1 MASLLAVPTIVV
13 HGFILKH
20 EPENHTGAKKSLWN
34 FPGIHGGNLKRALA
48 YCDNPNMGDNP
59 NMENDPGLKIR
70 DGYIVY
76 AVLAIEAAVNGPS
89 VKLHKGE
96 VWCAHQPHVVGILVW
111 TRPDH
116 VWELPKFADPA
127 LQTLAN
133 LDRCDFLD
141 KLQSSQAIRDV
152 PQYSPWTTWQKIKHK
167 TKK

>member
-1 MASLLAVPTIVV
+1 M
-13 HGFILKH
+13 
-20 EPENHTGAKKSLWN
+20 
-34 FPGIHGGNLKRALA
+34 
-48 YCDNPNMGDNP
+48 
-59 NMENDPGLKIR
+59 
-70 DGYIVY
+70 Y
-76 AVLAIEAAVNGPS
+76 AVLALEAAVDGPS
-89 VKLHKGE
+89 IKIHKGE

-167 TKK
+167 TKIAFFEKLVSERK

>member
-1 MASLLAVPTIVV
+1 MASLLGVPTIVV
-13 HGFILKH
+13 HGFHLKH
-20 EPENHTGAKKSLWN
+20 DWQKRKKSLADDNGLHCGDLW
-34 FPGIHGGNLKRALA
+34 RASC
-48 YCDNPNMGDNP
+48 YCDNPDRQSR
-59 NMENDPGLKIR
+59 PGIKIR
-70 DGYIVY
+70 DGCVVY
-76 AVLAIEAAVNGPS
+76 AVLALEAAVGGKS
-89 VKLHKGE
+89 IKIHKGE

-116 VWELPKFADPA
+116 VLELPQFADPA